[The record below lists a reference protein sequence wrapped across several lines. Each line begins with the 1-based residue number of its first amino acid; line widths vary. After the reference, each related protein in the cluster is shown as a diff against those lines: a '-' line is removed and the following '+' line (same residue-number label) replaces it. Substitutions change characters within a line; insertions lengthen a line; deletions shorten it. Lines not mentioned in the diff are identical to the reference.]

1 MHTDM
6 KRVNK
11 WERKEI
17 KEDFF
22 KRLFGLS
29 YIKETMF

>member
-11 WERKEI
+11 WDREKI
-17 KEDFF
+17 KEDFL
-22 KRLFGLS
+22 KRFFGLS
-29 YIKETMF
+29 YIKEML